1 MSELK
6 SDINELINI
15 FNQCKQ
21 ENINLKNTL
30 DKYKKD
36 QSEYLNNKLRIK
48 EMTDQINFYQE
59 DNIRLSNEHVSI
71 KKKYETIKSNF
82 KIVEDEK
89 KNIYNIIHDLNRSL
103 VKNNI
108 VGTPFIKKKITGDS
122 INTAVLNN
130 IADSNLEDEKNLSDL
145 TKDLDK
151 EINDIFK

>member
-15 FNQCKQ
+15 INQYKQ
-21 ENINLKNTL
+21 ENINLKNSL

-36 QSEYLNNKLRIK
+36 QSELLNNKLSIK

-59 DNIRLSNEHVSI
+59 DNIRLSNDLVNI

-108 VGTPFIKKKITGDS
+108 VGTPFVNKKITVDS
-122 INTAVLNN
+122 INSAVLNN
-130 IADSNLEDEKNLSDL
+130 IVDSNLEDEKNLSDL
-145 TKDLDK
+145 AKDLDK
-151 EINDIFK
+151 QINDIFK

>member
-15 FNQCKQ
+15 INQYKQ
-21 ENINLKNTL
+21 ENINLKNSL

-36 QSEYLNNKLRIK
+36 QSELLNNKLSIK

-59 DNIRLSNEHVSI
+59 DNIRLSNDLVNI

-108 VGTPFIKKKITGDS
+108 VGTPFVNKKITVDS
-122 INTAVLNN
+122 INSAVLNN

-145 TKDLDK
+145 AKDLDK
-151 EINDIFK
+151 QINDIFK